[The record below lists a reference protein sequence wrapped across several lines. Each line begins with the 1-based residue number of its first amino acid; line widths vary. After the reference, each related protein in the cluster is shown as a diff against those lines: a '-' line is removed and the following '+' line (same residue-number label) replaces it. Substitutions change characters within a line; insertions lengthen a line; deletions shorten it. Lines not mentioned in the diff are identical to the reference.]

1 MSTGIMKTKNTHLV
15 NIKSCMHA
23 TNYKYMCTCFEVYTN
38 YAYVSLLYF
47 RVQQYIPGIVRRYE
61 CVYAHTTTYV
71 PVRMCLLHVC
81 FPSIV
86 GKSTRLNESM
96 IFLSGGESS
105 GPNAR
110 SKNKGCYEREKGR
123 EKEK

>member
-1 MSTGIMKTKNTHLV
+1 MYLYCISGYSSIYLVLYVDTSVST
-15 NIKSCMHA
+15 
-23 TNYKYMCTCFEVYTN
+23 
-38 YAYVSLLYF
+38 
-47 RVQQYIPGIVRRYE
+47 
-61 CVYAHTTTYV
+61 YAHTTTYV